1 MMDFQPPRPRFDV
14 PTMLL
19 RVNALLVYL
28 FLYAPIVVLILFS
41 FSASRY
47 SSVWGGFSTQWYEKL
62 LGNADI
68 QAALLTS
75 LALAATSTLASTVL
89 GTLAALGLARLG
101 GRLAQWF
108 GTFFYFP
115 VILPDIVM
123 AIALLMFFS
132 TFFPNSLGLPAM
144 IAGHIAFNLCY
155 VAVVVGASLKNFNPR
170 LEEAALDLG
179 ASPWRAFIRI
189 KLPLIWPGI
198 LGGALLAT
206 ALSLDEFVIAFF
218 VSAPGDA
225 TLPIHIYSMLKKGV
239 TPEVNALASLML
251 TTSILLA
258 CLSLLLQ
265 KKNP

>member
-1 MMDFQPPRPRFDV
+1 MDLTAPQRTRLDLPAL
-14 PTMLL
+14 LL
-19 RVNALLVYL
+19 RANAVLVYV

-47 SSVWGGFSTQWYEKL
+47 SSIWGGFSTQWYEKL
-62 LGNADI
+62 FRNAEI
-68 QAALLTS
+68 QSALLTT
-75 LALAATSTLASTVL
+75 LTLAAASTVASTLL

-101 GRLAQWF
+101 RRLGQWL

-123 AIALLMFFS
+123 AIALLMFFR
-132 TFFPNSLGLPAM
+132 TFFPGALGLPAM

-155 VAVVVGASLKNFNPR
+155 VAVVVGASLKNFDHR

-179 ASPWRAFIRI
+179 ASPWRAFFRI
-189 KLPLIWPGI
+189 QLPLIWPGI

-218 VSAPGDA
+218 VSAPGDT

-239 TPEVNALASLML
+239 TPEINALASLML
-251 TTSILLA
+251 SASILLA

-265 KKNP
+265 KRKP